1 MVTRFESTTLAN
13 PDAAPHP
20 AVSEFALGVEG
31 AQQPSPAV
39 TAVAARIVQAAMART
54 VDPEFSVDVDGALS
68 FDLRLDNGL
77 LILAELAIDGTLDAT
92 LFDDS
97 AKPDVRIVRHLPQ
110 AAPEEMLSWLR
121 LD

>member
-68 FDLRLDNGL
+68 FILRLTDGRLVMGELSPDGVIDASRYDDDRGANEKYLRQATEADLIAL
-77 LILAELAIDGTLDAT
+77 L
-92 LFDDS
+92 
-97 AKPDVRIVRHLPQ
+97 
-110 AAPEEMLSWLR
+110 
-121 LD
+121 